1 MSTWCSIFFFS
12 SRRRHTS
19 CALVT
24 GVQTCA
30 LPISVALLAAAVAVI
45 QIASTIDQ
53 DAVTQERFLAGKA
66 FEAHMS
72 GMNRHVADNAFW
84 GDAYANLSKQ
94 VNLNW
99 AYDQANLGP
108 SLYEDFG
115 YEAVFVVNS
124 VGETTYSVIDRK
136 STRLNSSH

>member
-1 MSTWCSIFFFS
+1 
-12 SRRRHTS
+12 
-19 CALVT
+19 
-24 GVQTCA
+24 
-30 LPISVALLAAAVAVI
+30 
-45 QIASTIDQ
+45 
-53 DAVTQERFLAGKA
+53 
-66 FEAHMS
+66 MS

-124 VGETTYSVIDRK
+124 VGETTYSVIHETLAQVDAHQRLGNGLDVLFVQARAAIDDE
-136 STRLNSSH
+136 STAAGLPSAVGYRGQAADEPGRHG